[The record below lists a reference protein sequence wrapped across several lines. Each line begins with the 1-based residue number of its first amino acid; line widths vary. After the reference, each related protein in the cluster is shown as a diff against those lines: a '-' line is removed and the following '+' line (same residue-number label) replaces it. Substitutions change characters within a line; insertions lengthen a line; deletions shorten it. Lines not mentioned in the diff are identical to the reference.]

1 MTCRCA
7 PGPAVELVLSDC
19 LAGDAFAAGC
29 RVCYDKTRSAVLALG
44 KGPCKMEEKRL
55 QERLRRAVVLIVA
68 AGLLLL
74 AAGEGVAAFLARSMV
89 EVTKDQMRA
98 ETDEYKNRLEKQM
111 SSDYQILTTMSG
123 FLEFSNVDEAE
134 NFDEILNEA
143 NLRNDFV
150 SMAYFPLNGSG
161 VVAVLGQ
168 PVRSDVELAE
178 MQPEVQE
185 VVAQAWQGEMALS
198 DLVQSELTQEKIFIY
213 AIPVSRNGD
222 TVGALIASDQV
233 EIFSDI
239 LSGDTVLSG
248 NGHIHLLNSK
258 GELLIHSQNSVVEE
272 SVASIYEEPYF
283 SGQKA
288 EEIRTALAAGESVY
302 SSFRCEGRSY
312 QALLEPVG
320 IKDWYMLCV
329 SRVQEASGLYRIV
342 TVIAVTFAA
351 LLLLMVILLVYG
363 YRLTRRNDRELRDL
377 AFHDAL
383 TGGDNLRG
391 FTLKLQEALS
401 QRQDVNLAALDVRQ
415 FKFINEIFGRERADK
430 LLRHIHQQ
438 LQARLEEGEFCCRD
452 SADLFYAVLL
462 NTDPEQAAARLRNIM
477 DEACAAALQ
486 DANSDYHVLLYAGMV
501 AAPQCAASGKVDDVL
516 THAMFALERAKGASC
531 NSVWTYDTELHK
543 KEEVANFVESHMH
556 QALQNGEFRMYLQPK
571 IDLTSGR
578 LGGAEALVRWTTGTG
593 RMLYPD
599 QFIPLFEQNGFS
611 VSLDLYM
618 VECAC
623 KQLRAWL
630 DQGIQPVPLS
640 VNQSK
645 LLFFEADYIQN
656 LERLIERYQIPA
668 SWITLEILEGLALE
682 NAGELNAR
690 ISQLQAIGFRISMDD
705 FGSGYSSLNTLN
717 SLQIDELK
725 LDRGFLMEAADKNDP
740 RSRIIMEQVV
750 RMAKQLGISV
760 VVEGV
765 ETRENEALIQS
776 LGCDFGQGYYYSRPI
791 TVEEFTARYWGEP
804 KEAPH
809 GPAL

>member
-1 MTCRCA
+1 M
-7 PGPAVELVLSDC
+7 V
-19 LAGDAFAAGC
+19 
-29 RVCYDKTRSAVLALG
+29 
-44 KGPCKMEEKRL
+44 EKRL
-55 QERLRRAVVLIVA
+55 RERLHRAAVLIVA
-68 AGLLLL
+68 AGVLLL
-74 AAGEGVAAFLARSMV
+74 AAEAGVAAFLARSVV
-89 EVTKDQMRA
+89 EVTNEQMRA

-111 SSDYQILTTMSG
+111 SSDYQILTTMSS

-150 SMAYFPLNGSG
+150 SMAYFPLNGPG
-161 VVAVLGQ
+161 VLAVLGQ
-168 PVRSDVELAE
+168 PVRGGVELAE
-178 MQPEVQE
+178 LQPEVQE

-198 DLVQSELTQEKIFIY
+198 DLVQSELTQEKVFIY
-213 AIPVSRNGD
+213 AIPVSRNGV
-222 TVGALIASDQV
+222 TMGALIASDQV

-239 LSGDTVLSG
+239 LSGNTVLSG
-248 NGHIHLLNSK
+248 NGHIHLLNSR

-272 SVASIYEEPYF
+272 SAASIYEEPYF
-283 SGQKA
+283 DGGQKA
-288 EEIRTALAAGESVY
+288 EDIRTAMAAGESVY
-302 SSFRCEGRSY
+302 SSFRYEGRSY
-312 QALLEPVG
+312 QVLLEPVG

-329 SRVQEASGLYRIV
+329 SRVQEAGELYRIV
-342 TVIAVTFAA
+342 TVITVTFAV
-351 LLLLMVILLVYG
+351 LLMMMVTLLVYG
-363 YRLTRRNDRELRDL
+363 YRLTRRNDRELREL

-401 QRQDVNLAALDVRQ
+401 QRRDVNLAALDVRQ

-430 LLRHIHQQ
+430 LLCHIHRQ

-462 NTDPEQAAARLRNIM
+462 NADPAQAAARLRNIM
-477 DEACAAALQ
+477 DEACAAALH
-486 DANSDYHVLLYAGMV
+486 DANSDYHILLYAGMV

-516 THAMFALERAKGASC
+516 THAMFALERAKGASS
-531 NSVWTYDTELHK
+531 NTVWTYDTELHK

-630 DQGIQPVPLS
+630 DQGIQPPPLS

-645 LLFFEADYIQN
+645 LLFFEADYIQK
-656 LERLIERYQIPA
+656 LERLTERYQIPA

-690 ISQLQAIGFRISMDD
+690 ISQLQGIGFRISMDD
-705 FGSGYSSLNTLN
+705 FGSGYSSLNTLS

-740 RSRIIMEQVV
+740 RSRVIMEQVV
-750 RMAKQLGISV
+750 QMAKQVGISV

-765 ETRENEALIQS
+765 ETQENEALIRS

-791 TVEEFTARYWGEP
+791 TVEEFTARYWGVPEDAP
-804 KEAPH
+804 QEAAP
-809 GPAL
+809 

>member
-1 MTCRCA
+1 M
-7 PGPAVELVLSDC
+7 
-19 LAGDAFAAGC
+19 
-29 RVCYDKTRSAVLALG
+29 
-44 KGPCKMEEKRL
+44 EKRL
-55 QERLRRAVVLIVA
+55 RERLHRAAVLIVA
-68 AGLLLL
+68 AGVLLL
-74 AAGEGVAAFLARSMV
+74 AAEAGVAAFLARSVV
-89 EVTKDQMRA
+89 EVTNEQMRA

-111 SSDYQILTTMSG
+111 SSDYQILTTMSS

-150 SMAYFPLNGSG
+150 SMAYFPLNGPG
-161 VVAVLGQ
+161 VLAVLGQ
-168 PVRSDVELAE
+168 PVRGGVELTE
-178 MQPEVQE
+178 LQPEVQE

-198 DLVQSELTQEKIFIY
+198 DLVQSELTQEKVFIY
-213 AIPVSRNGD
+213 AIPVSRNGV
-222 TVGALIASDQV
+222 TMGALIASDQV

-239 LSGDTVLSG
+239 LSGNTVLSG
-248 NGHIHLLNSK
+248 NGHIHLLNSR

-272 SVASIYEEPYF
+272 SAASIYEEPYF
-283 SGQKA
+283 NGGQKA
-288 EEIRTALAAGESVY
+288 EDIRTAMAAGESVY
-302 SSFRCEGRSY
+302 SSFRYEGRSY
-312 QALLEPVG
+312 QVLLEPVG

-329 SRVQEASGLYRIV
+329 SRVQEAGELYRIV
-342 TVIAVTFAA
+342 TVITATFAV
-351 LLLLMVILLVYG
+351 LLLMMVTLLVYG
-363 YRLTRRNDRELRDL
+363 YRLTRRNDRELREL

-401 QRQDVNLAALDVRQ
+401 QRRDVNLAALDVRQ

-430 LLRHIHQQ
+430 LLCHIHRQ

-462 NTDPEQAAARLRNIM
+462 NADPAQAAARLRNIM
-477 DEACAAALQ
+477 DEACAAALH
-486 DANSDYHVLLYAGMV
+486 DANSDYHILLYAGMV

-516 THAMFALERAKGASC
+516 THAMFALERAKGASS
-531 NSVWTYDTELHK
+531 NTVWTYDTELHK
-543 KEEVANFVESHMH
+543 KEEVANYVESHMH
-556 QALQNGEFRMYLQPK
+556 QALQSGEFRMYLQPK

-593 RMLYPD
+593 RILYPD

-630 DQGIQPVPLS
+630 DQGIQPPPLS

-645 LLFFEADYIQN
+645 LLFFEADYIQK
-656 LERLIERYQIPA
+656 LERLTERYQIPA

-690 ISQLQAIGFRISMDD
+690 ISQLQGIGFRISMDD
-705 FGSGYSSLNTLN
+705 FGSGYSSLNTLS

-725 LDRGFLMEAADKNDP
+725 LDRGFLKEAADKNDP
-740 RSRIIMEQVV
+740 RSRVIMEQVV
-750 RMAKQLGISV
+750 QMAKQLGISV

-765 ETRENEALIQS
+765 ETQENEALIRS
-776 LGCDFGQGYYYSRPI
+776 LDCDFGQGYYYSRPI
-791 TVEEFTARYWGEP
+791 TVEEFTARYWGVPEDAP
-804 KEAPH
+804 QEAAP
-809 GPAL
+809 

>member
-1 MTCRCA
+1 M
-7 PGPAVELVLSDC
+7 V
-19 LAGDAFAAGC
+19 
-29 RVCYDKTRSAVLALG
+29 
-44 KGPCKMEEKRL
+44 EKRL
-55 QERLRRAVVLIVA
+55 RERLHRAAVLIVA
-68 AGLLLL
+68 AGVLLL
-74 AAGEGVAAFLARSMV
+74 AAEAGVAAFLARSVV
-89 EVTKDQMRA
+89 EVTNEQMRA

-111 SSDYQILTTMSG
+111 SSDYQILTTMSS

-150 SMAYFPLNGSG
+150 SMAYFPLNGPG
-161 VVAVLGQ
+161 VLAVLGQ
-168 PVRSDVELAE
+168 PVRGGVELTE
-178 MQPEVQE
+178 LQPEVQE

-198 DLVQSELTQEKIFIY
+198 DLVQSELTQEKVFIY
-213 AIPVSRNGD
+213 AIPVSRNGV
-222 TVGALIASDQV
+222 TMGALIASDQV

-239 LSGDTVLSG
+239 LSGNTVLSG
-248 NGHIHLLNSK
+248 NGHIHLLNSR

-272 SVASIYEEPYF
+272 SAASIYEEPYF
-283 SGQKA
+283 DGGQKA
-288 EEIRTALAAGESVY
+288 EDIRTAMAAGESVY
-302 SSFRCEGRSY
+302 SSFRYEGRSY
-312 QALLEPVG
+312 QVLLEPVG

-329 SRVQEASGLYRIV
+329 SRVQEAGELYRIV
-342 TVIAVTFAA
+342 TVITATFAV
-351 LLLLMVILLVYG
+351 LLLMMVTLLVYG
-363 YRLTRRNDRELRDL
+363 YRLTRRNDRELREL

-401 QRQDVNLAALDVRQ
+401 QRRDVNLAALDVRQ

-430 LLRHIHQQ
+430 LLCHIHRQ

-462 NTDPEQAAARLRNIM
+462 NADPAQAAARLRNIM
-477 DEACAAALQ
+477 DEACAAALH
-486 DANSDYHVLLYAGMV
+486 DANSDYHILLYAGMV

-516 THAMFALERAKGASC
+516 THAMFALERAKGASS
-531 NSVWTYDTELHK
+531 NTVWTYDTELHK
-543 KEEVANFVESHMH
+543 KEEVANYVESHMH
-556 QALQNGEFRMYLQPK
+556 QALQSGEFRMFLQPK

-593 RMLYPD
+593 RILYPD

-630 DQGIQPVPLS
+630 DRGIQPPPLS

-645 LLFFEADYIQN
+645 LLFFEADYIQK
-656 LERLIERYQIPA
+656 LERLTERYQIPA

-690 ISQLQAIGFRISMDD
+690 ISQLQGIGFRISMDD
-705 FGSGYSSLNTLN
+705 FGSGYSSLNTLS

-740 RSRIIMEQVV
+740 RSRVIMEQVV
-750 RMAKQLGISV
+750 QMAKQLGISV

-765 ETRENEALIQS
+765 ETQENEALIRS

-791 TVEEFTARYWGEP
+791 TVEEFTARYWGVPEDAP
-804 KEAPH
+804 QEAAP
-809 GPAL
+809 

>member
-1 MTCRCA
+1 
-7 PGPAVELVLSDC
+7 
-19 LAGDAFAAGC
+19 
-29 RVCYDKTRSAVLALG
+29 
-44 KGPCKMEEKRL
+44 
-55 QERLRRAVVLIVA
+55 
-68 AGLLLL
+68 
-74 AAGEGVAAFLARSMV
+74 
-89 EVTKDQMRA
+89 
-98 ETDEYKNRLEKQM
+98 
-111 SSDYQILTTMSG
+111 
-123 FLEFSNVDEAE
+123 
-134 NFDEILNEA
+134 
-143 NLRNDFV
+143 
-150 SMAYFPLNGSG
+150 
-161 VVAVLGQ
+161 
-168 PVRSDVELAE
+168 
-178 MQPEVQE
+178 
-185 VVAQAWQGEMALS
+185 
-198 DLVQSELTQEKIFIY
+198 
-213 AIPVSRNGD
+213 
-222 TVGALIASDQV
+222 
-233 EIFSDI
+233 
-239 LSGDTVLSG
+239 
-248 NGHIHLLNSK
+248 
-258 GELLIHSQNSVVEE
+258 
-272 SVASIYEEPYF
+272 
-283 SGQKA
+283 
-288 EEIRTALAAGESVY
+288 
-302 SSFRCEGRSY
+302 
-312 QALLEPVG
+312 
-320 IKDWYMLCV
+320 
-329 SRVQEASGLYRIV
+329 
-342 TVIAVTFAA
+342 
-351 LLLLMVILLVYG
+351 
-363 YRLTRRNDRELRDL
+363 
-377 AFHDAL
+377 
-383 TGGDNLRG
+383 
-391 FTLKLQEALS
+391 
-401 QRQDVNLAALDVRQ
+401 
-415 FKFINEIFGRERADK
+415 
-430 LLRHIHQQ
+430 
-438 LQARLEEGEFCCRD
+438 
-452 SADLFYAVLL
+452 
-462 NTDPEQAAARLRNIM
+462 
-477 DEACAAALQ
+477 
-486 DANSDYHVLLYAGMV
+486 
-501 AAPQCAASGKVDDVL
+501 
-516 THAMFALERAKGASC
+516 
-531 NSVWTYDTELHK
+531 
-543 KEEVANFVESHMH
+543 MH

-804 KEAPH
+804 KDAPR
-809 GPAL
+809 GPDL

>member
-1 MTCRCA
+1 M
-7 PGPAVELVLSDC
+7 V
-19 LAGDAFAAGC
+19 
-29 RVCYDKTRSAVLALG
+29 
-44 KGPCKMEEKRL
+44 EKRL
-55 QERLRRAVVLIVA
+55 RERLHRAAVLIVA
-68 AGLLLL
+68 AGVLLL
-74 AAGEGVAAFLARSMV
+74 AAEAGVAAFLARSVV
-89 EVTKDQMRA
+89 EVTNEQMRA

-111 SSDYQILTTMSG
+111 SSDYQILTTMSS

-150 SMAYFPLNGSG
+150 SMAYFPLNGPG
-161 VVAVLGQ
+161 VLAVLGQ
-168 PVRSDVELAE
+168 PVRGGVELAE
-178 MQPEVQE
+178 LQPEVQE

-198 DLVQSELTQEKIFIY
+198 DLVQSELTQEKVFIY
-213 AIPVSRNGD
+213 AIPVSRNGV
-222 TVGALIASDQV
+222 TMGALIASDQV

-239 LSGDTVLSG
+239 LSGNTVLSG
-248 NGHIHLLNSK
+248 NGHIHLLNSR

-272 SVASIYEEPYF
+272 SAASIYEEPYF
-283 SGQKA
+283 DGGQKA
-288 EEIRTALAAGESVY
+288 EDIRTAMAAGESVY
-302 SSFRCEGRSY
+302 SSFRYEGRSY
-312 QALLEPVG
+312 QVLLEPVG

-329 SRVQEASGLYRIV
+329 SRVQEAGELYRIV
-342 TVIAVTFAA
+342 TVITATFAV
-351 LLLLMVILLVYG
+351 LLLMMVTLLVYG
-363 YRLTRRNDRELRDL
+363 YRLTRRNDRELREL

-401 QRQDVNLAALDVRQ
+401 QRRDVNLAALDVRQ

-430 LLRHIHQQ
+430 LLCHIHRQ

-462 NTDPEQAAARLRNIM
+462 NADPAQAAARLRNIM
-477 DEACAAALQ
+477 DEACAAALH
-486 DANSDYHVLLYAGMV
+486 DANSDYHILLYAGMV

-516 THAMFALERAKGASC
+516 THAMFALERAKGASS
-531 NSVWTYDTELHK
+531 NTVWTYDTELHK
-543 KEEVANFVESHMH
+543 KEEVANYVESHMH
-556 QALQNGEFRMYLQPK
+556 QALQSGEFRMFLQPK

-593 RMLYPD
+593 RILYPD

-630 DQGIQPVPLS
+630 DQGIQPPPLS

-645 LLFFEADYIQN
+645 LLFFEADYIQK
-656 LERLIERYQIPA
+656 LERLTERYQIPA

-690 ISQLQAIGFRISMDD
+690 ISQLQGIGFRISMDD
-705 FGSGYSSLNTLN
+705 FGSGYSSLNTLS

-740 RSRIIMEQVV
+740 RSRVIMEQVV
-750 RMAKQLGISV
+750 QMAKQLGISV

-765 ETRENEALIQS
+765 ETQENEALIRS

-791 TVEEFTARYWGEP
+791 TVEEFTARYWGVPEDAP
-804 KEAPH
+804 QEAAP
-809 GPAL
+809 

>member
-1 MTCRCA
+1 
-7 PGPAVELVLSDC
+7 
-19 LAGDAFAAGC
+19 
-29 RVCYDKTRSAVLALG
+29 
-44 KGPCKMEEKRL
+44 MEEKRL
-55 QERLRRAVVLIVA
+55 QGRFRRAVAIIVA
-68 AGLLLL
+68 AGVLLL
-74 AAGEGVAAFLARSMV
+74 AVGVGIAVFLAHSVV
-89 EVTKDQMRA
+89 EATNEQMRA

-111 SSDYQILTTMSG
+111 SSDYQILTTMSS
-123 FLEFSNVDEAE
+123 FLEFSDVEQAG
-134 NFDEILNEA
+134 NFDEILDES

-150 SMAYFPLNGSG
+150 SMAYFPLNGPG
-161 VVAVLGQ
+161 VLDILGQ

-185 VVAQAWQGEMALS
+185 VVTQAWQGEMALS

-213 AIPVSRNGD
+213 AIPVSRNGA

-239 LSGDTVLSG
+239 LSGNTVLSG

-283 SGQKA
+283 TGQKA
-288 EEIRTALAAGESVY
+288 QEIQAALAAGESVY
-302 SSFRCEGRSY
+302 SSFRYEGRSY
-312 QALLEPVG
+312 QVLLEPVG

-329 SRVQEASGLYRIV
+329 NRAQEASSVYRIV
-342 TVIAVTFAA
+342 TVIAATFAA

-377 AFHDAL
+377 AFRDAL
-383 TGGDNLRG
+383 TGGDNLRS
-391 FTLKLQEALS
+391 FTRKLDEVLG
-401 QRQDVNLAALDVRQ
+401 QRQDVNVAALNVRQ

-430 LLRHIHQQ
+430 LLCHIHQQ
-438 LQARLEEGEFCCRD
+438 LQAHLEEGEFCCRD
-452 SADLFYAVLL
+452 SADLFYTVLL
-462 NTDPEQAAARLRNIM
+462 SSDPVQAAARLRAIM

-486 DANSDYHVLLYAGMV
+486 DANSDYHILLYAGMV
-501 AAPQCAASGKVDDVL
+501 AAPQCAESGSVDDAL
-516 THAMFALERAKGASC
+516 TRALFALERAKGAGH
-531 NSVWTYDTELHK
+531 NMVWTYDTELHK

-556 QALQNGEFRMYLQPK
+556 QALQNREFRMYLQPK
-571 IDLTSGR
+571 IDLASGA

-630 DQGIQPVPLS
+630 DQGIQPPPLS

-656 LERLIERYQIPA
+656 LERLIDRYQIPA

-682 NAGELNAR
+682 NAEELNAR
-690 ISQLQAIGFRISMDD
+690 IGQLQAIEFRVSMDD
-705 FGSGYSSLNTLN
+705 FGSGYSSLNTLGN
-717 SLQIDELK
+717 LRIDELK
-725 LDRGFLMEAADKNDP
+725 LDRGFLMEAADKSDP

-750 RMAKQLGISV
+750 QMAKQLGISV

-791 TVEEFTARYWGEP
+791 TVEAFTERYWG
-804 KEAPH
+804 APEDAAQ
-809 GPAL
+809 GPDL

>member
-1 MTCRCA
+1 M
-7 PGPAVELVLSDC
+7 
-19 LAGDAFAAGC
+19 
-29 RVCYDKTRSAVLALG
+29 
-44 KGPCKMEEKRL
+44 
-55 QERLRRAVVLIVA
+55 
-68 AGLLLL
+68 
-74 AAGEGVAAFLARSMV
+74 
-89 EVTKDQMRA
+89 
-98 ETDEYKNRLEKQM
+98 
-111 SSDYQILTTMSG
+111 
-123 FLEFSNVDEAE
+123 
-134 NFDEILNEA
+134 
-143 NLRNDFV
+143 
-150 SMAYFPLNGSG
+150 
-161 VVAVLGQ
+161 
-168 PVRSDVELAE
+168 
-178 MQPEVQE
+178 
-185 VVAQAWQGEMALS
+185 
-198 DLVQSELTQEKIFIY
+198 
-213 AIPVSRNGD
+213 
-222 TVGALIASDQV
+222 
-233 EIFSDI
+233 
-239 LSGDTVLSG
+239 
-248 NGHIHLLNSK
+248 
-258 GELLIHSQNSVVEE
+258 
-272 SVASIYEEPYF
+272 
-283 SGQKA
+283 
-288 EEIRTALAAGESVY
+288 
-302 SSFRCEGRSY
+302 
-312 QALLEPVG
+312 
-320 IKDWYMLCV
+320 
-329 SRVQEASGLYRIV
+329 
-342 TVIAVTFAA
+342 
-351 LLLLMVILLVYG
+351 
-363 YRLTRRNDRELRDL
+363 
-377 AFHDAL
+377 
-383 TGGDNLRG
+383 
-391 FTLKLQEALS
+391 
-401 QRQDVNLAALDVRQ
+401 
-415 FKFINEIFGRERADK
+415 
-430 LLRHIHQQ
+430 
-438 LQARLEEGEFCCRD
+438 
-452 SADLFYAVLL
+452 LL
-462 NTDPEQAAARLRNIM
+462 NTDPEQAAARLRSIM

-531 NSVWTYDTELHK
+531 NTVWTYDTELHK

-656 LERLIERYQIPA
+656 LERLIERYQVPA

-809 GPAL
+809 GPDL

>member
-1 MTCRCA
+1 M
-7 PGPAVELVLSDC
+7 
-19 LAGDAFAAGC
+19 
-29 RVCYDKTRSAVLALG
+29 
-44 KGPCKMEEKRL
+44 EKRL
-55 QERLRRAVVLIVA
+55 RERLHRAAVLIVA
-68 AGLLLL
+68 AGVLLL
-74 AAGEGVAAFLARSMV
+74 AAEAGVAAFLARSVV
-89 EVTKDQMRA
+89 EVTNEQMRA

-111 SSDYQILTTMSG
+111 SSDYQILTTMSS

-150 SMAYFPLNGSG
+150 SMAYFPLNGPG
-161 VVAVLGQ
+161 VLAVLGQ
-168 PVRSDVELAE
+168 PVRGGVELTE
-178 MQPEVQE
+178 LQPEVQE

-198 DLVQSELTQEKIFIY
+198 DLVQSELTQEKVFIY
-213 AIPVSRNGD
+213 AIPVSRNGV
-222 TVGALIASDQV
+222 TMGALIASDQV

-239 LSGDTVLSG
+239 LSGNTVLSG
-248 NGHIHLLNSK
+248 NGHIHLLNSR

-272 SVASIYEEPYF
+272 SAASIYEEPYF
-283 SGQKA
+283 NGGQKA
-288 EEIRTALAAGESVY
+288 EDIRTAMAAGESVY
-302 SSFRCEGRSY
+302 SSFRYEGRSY
-312 QALLEPVG
+312 QVLLEPVG

-329 SRVQEASGLYRIV
+329 SRVQEAGERYRIV
-342 TVIAVTFAA
+342 TVIAATFAV
-351 LLLLMVILLVYG
+351 LLLMMVTLLVYG
-363 YRLTRRNDRELRDL
+363 YRLTRRNDRELREL

-401 QRQDVNLAALDVRQ
+401 QRRDVNLAALDVRQ

-430 LLRHIHQQ
+430 LLCHIHRQ

-462 NTDPEQAAARLRNIM
+462 NADPAQAAARLRNIM
-477 DEACAAALQ
+477 DEACAAALH
-486 DANSDYHVLLYAGMV
+486 DANSDYHILLYAGMV

-516 THAMFALERAKGASC
+516 THAMFALERAKGASS
-531 NSVWTYDTELHK
+531 NTVWTYDTELHK
-543 KEEVANFVESHMH
+543 KEEVANYVESHMH
-556 QALQNGEFRMYLQPK
+556 QALQSGEFRMYLQPK

-593 RMLYPD
+593 RILYPD

-630 DQGIQPVPLS
+630 DQGIQPPPLS

-645 LLFFEADYIQN
+645 LLFFEADYIQK
-656 LERLIERYQIPA
+656 LERLTERYQIPA

-690 ISQLQAIGFRISMDD
+690 ISQLQGIGFRISMDD
-705 FGSGYSSLNTLN
+705 FGSGYSSLNTLS

-740 RSRIIMEQVV
+740 RSRVIMEQVV
-750 RMAKQLGISV
+750 QMAKQLGISV

-765 ETRENEALIQS
+765 ETQENEALIRS

-791 TVEEFTARYWGEP
+791 TVEEFTARYWGVPEDAP
-804 KEAPH
+804 QEAAP
-809 GPAL
+809 